1 NNVLYYPSINSS
13 FLISEAFTL
22 PASFDEFKLRGS
34 WGVVGN
40 YPGIY
45 QSALSYS
52 QNTLGNQGTG
62 TAVLYTNVPTSSFGN
77 EGIKPETKH
86 EIEFGLEARLFN
98 YRLGFDISYY
108 NGQIKDQILN
118 YTLPISTGASSILAN
133 VGTLRNK
140 GREFALTGT
149 PLAEGNFR
157 WTSALNFGMNQNI
170 VDELPGGGGELVHPT
185 GAGRA

>member
-1 NNVLYYPSINSS
+1 LP
-13 FLISEAFTL
+13 TL
-22 PASFDEFKLRGS
+22 FDQVKLRGS
-34 WGVVGN
+34 WGIVGN

-52 QNTLGNQGTG
+52 QSTLGNQGTG

-77 EGIKPETKH
+77 ETIRPETKR

-98 YRLGFDISYY
+98 YRLGLEVNYY

-140 GREFALTGT
+140 GWEFAINGT
-149 PLAEGNFR
+149 PVNNGNFQ
-157 WTSALNFGMNQNI
+157 WNSILNFAMNRNI
-170 VDELPGGGGELVHPT
+170 VEELPGGAGELLH
-185 GAGRA
+185 